1 MKGVRITIALEDKV
15 AAELRQ
21 VAGPRGVSAFV
32 NEAVK
37 RRLQAVRLQKMLDEM
52 EEEFGPV
59 PEQVQQEVDAL
70 MWPDSSSTAA
80 R

>member
-1 MKGVRITIALEDKV
+1 MKSERFTISLEGKV
-15 AAELRQ
+15 AEELRR
-21 VAGPRGVSAFV
+21 VARSRGISAFV
-32 NEAVK
+32 NDAVK

-52 EEEFGPV
+52 DEEFGPV

>member
-1 MKGVRITIALEDKV
+1 MQSTKFTISLDKKV
-15 AAELRQ
+15 ADELRR
-21 VAGPRGVSAFV
+21 VAGPRGISEFV
-32 NEAVK
+32 NDAVK

-52 EEEFGPV
+52 DEEFGPV

>member
-1 MKGVRITIALEDKV
+1 MKGARITITLEDKV

-21 VAGPRGVSAFV
+21 VAGPRGISELV
-32 NEAVK
+32 NDAVK
-37 RRLQAVRLQKMLDEM
+37 RRLQAIRLQKMLDEM
-52 EEEFGPV
+52 DDEFGPV
-59 PEQVQQEVDAL
+59 PEQVQKEVDAL